1 VLVRNVGTWRARWRE
16 WNNNNCGIYASFNPE
31 REIVKKRFHLLKF
44 FIFSTSNVRVEGA
57 R

>member
-1 VLVRNVGTWRARWRE
+1 MSE
-16 WNNNNCGIYASFNPE
+16 FYASFNPE

>member
-1 VLVRNVGTWRARWRE
+1 MEQTTIVEWKFQPGT
-16 WNNNNCGIYASFNPE
+16 E
-31 REIVKKRFHLLKF
+31 RGIVKKRFHLLKF